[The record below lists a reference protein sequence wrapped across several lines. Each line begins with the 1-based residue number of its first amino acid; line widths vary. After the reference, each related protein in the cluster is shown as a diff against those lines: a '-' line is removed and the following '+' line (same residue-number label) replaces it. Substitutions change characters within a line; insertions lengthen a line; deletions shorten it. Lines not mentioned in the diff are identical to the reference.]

1 MTLRDISNDV
11 VAVIRKIIVK
21 KMGLKTKGL
30 KFKKKLLHWMSAVLK
45 YFCFSALAS

>member
-1 MTLRDISNDV
+1 MTLHDISNDV

-30 KFKKKLLHWMSAVLK
+30 
-45 YFCFSALAS
+45 

>member
-11 VAVIRKIIVK
+11 AAVISKIIVK

-30 KFKKKLLHWMSAVLK
+30 
-45 YFCFSALAS
+45 

>member
-30 KFKKKLLHWMSAVLK
+30 
-45 YFCFSALAS
+45 

>member
-21 KMGLKTKGL
+21 KMRLKTKGL
-30 KFKKKLLHWMSAVLK
+30 
-45 YFCFSALAS
+45 

>member
-11 VAVIRKIIVK
+11 VAAIRKIIIK

-30 KFKKKLLHWMSAVLK
+30 
-45 YFCFSALAS
+45 

>member
-11 VAVIRKIIVK
+11 VAVIRKIIIK

-30 KFKKKLLHWMSAVLK
+30 
-45 YFCFSALAS
+45 

>member
-11 VAVIRKIIVK
+11 VAVIRKIIAK

-30 KFKKKLLHWMSAVLK
+30 
-45 YFCFSALAS
+45 

>member
-11 VAVIRKIIVK
+11 VAVMRKIIVK

-30 KFKKKLLHWMSAVLK
+30 
-45 YFCFSALAS
+45 

>member
-11 VAVIRKIIVK
+11 VAVISKIIIK

-30 KFKKKLLHWMSAVLK
+30 
-45 YFCFSALAS
+45 